1 LALASAAYW
10 WFGRPPARAS
20 LLLVTID
27 TLRADRVGVYGH
39 AGAETP
45 NLDGLA
51 RRGARFE
58 HADAAAPL
66 TGPSHATILTGHYPP
81 VHGVRDNVTFAL
93 DPRHATL
100 ATLLRR
106 RGYRTAAFVAAY
118 PVAADSGFGQ
128 GFELFEEN
136 FHQTP
141 VLGQG
146 AERPANEVAESATR
160 WLAGVGREPF
170 LLWVHF
176 YDPHAPYTPPPP
188 YAARF
193 AGRTY
198 DGEIAFAD
206 AQLGRVLEA
215 LRAAGRER
223 DTLVAVLADHGEALG
238 DHGERTHAVLI
249 YEATLRVPFVL
260 AGPGVPSGRLVRE
273 RVATVDLLPTVL
285 SLMGQPVPDGLPG
298 RDLRPALAGNR
309 LPAQALYA
317 ESLFGRLNCRWASL
331 RGWYEGDWKLIEG
344 VEPELYDLADDPA
357 ESRNRAPDEPA
368 RVERMRAQR
377 ASALARMAPGGDHA
391 RAAALSP
398 EQEERLRSLGYVG
411 GGGGGG
417 DLDDPSL
424 PDPRPRIHVY
434 ERVQAALAAT
444 PGPAMDAAL
453 TQAAAAAA
461 EDPGNPFAQFSV
473 ASLAYRSGRL
483 ALAERAFARTLQL
496 DPDRPA
502 TRQRYGKLL
511 RDMGKLAESER
522 ELRIAVEQTTAG
534 DHATRL
540 ALAETLTDAGQL
552 DEAQAL
558 IDAVLRAAPKHV
570 EGRRALGRLLLARG
584 RPAEAIPHLQE
595 GAKGR
600 EVDPAIELAEA
611 YLATPDP
618 SRALEA
624 AEAALARSP
633 GHPWAMAVK
642 GRALLAAG
650 RRGEGLAALQR
661 ALALRPRRPEAW
673 ESLARG
679 FEAAGDAARASAC
692 RRQAAAIRS
701 S

>member
-1 LALASAAYW
+1 VGAAYW
-10 WFGRPPARAS
+10 RFGRAPARPS

-27 TLRADRVGVYGH
+27 TLRADRVGAYGY
-39 AGAETP
+39 AGAKTP
-45 NLDGLA
+45 ALDGLA
-51 RRGARFE
+51 RRGTRFE
-58 HADAAAPL
+58 KADAAVPL
-66 TGPSHATILTGHYPP
+66 TGPSHATILTGLYPP
-81 VHGVRDNVTFAL
+81 VHGVRDNVTFSL
-93 DPRHATL
+93 DARQVTL
-100 ATLLRR
+100 ATHLKR

-118 PVAADSGFGQ
+118 PVAADFGFAQ
-128 GFELFEEN
+128 GFDVFEEN

-146 AERPANEVAESATR
+146 AERPANEVADSAER
-160 WLAGVGREPF
+160 WLQTAGRGAF
-170 LLWVHF
+170 FLWVHF
-176 YDPHAPYTPPPP
+176 YDPHAPYAPPPP
-188 YAARF
+188 YAAEF
-193 AGRTY
+193 AGRGY

-206 AQLGRVLEA
+206 AQLGRVLGA

-249 YEATLRVPFVL
+249 YEATLRVPFLL
-260 AGPGVPSGRLVRE
+260 AGPGVPEATLVRE
-273 RVATVDLLPTVL
+273 RVGAVDLLPTVL
-285 SLMGQPVPDGLPG
+285 GLMGVPAPEGLPG
-298 RDLRPALAGNR
+298 RDLRPAIGGGR
-309 LPAQALYA
+309 TPAQPLYA

-331 RGWYEGDWKLIEG
+331 RAWYEGDWKLIEG
-344 VEPELYDLADDPA
+344 VEPELYQLAEDPA
-357 ESRNRAPDEPA
+357 ESRNRAAQDPG

-377 ASALARMAPGGDHA
+377 VAALTRMAPAGDRA

-398 EQEERLRSLGYVG
+398 DQEERLRSLGYVG
-411 GGGGGG
+411 GGGGSGA
-417 DLDDPSL
+417 LDDPSL

-434 ERVQAALAAT
+434 ERVQAALDAK

-453 TQAAAAAA
+453 TEAAAAAA
-461 EDPGNPFAQFSV
+461 EDPGNPFAHFSV

-483 ALAERAFARTLQL
+483 ALAERAFARSLEI

-511 RDMGKLAESER
+511 RDMGRLADSER
-522 ELRIAVEQTTAG
+522 ELRIAVEQTTAS

-558 IDAVLRAAPKHV
+558 VDAVLAAAPKHV

-584 RPAEAIPHLQE
+584 RPADAIPHLLE

-600 EVDPAIELAEA
+600 ELDPAIELAEA
-611 YLATPDP
+611 YLAAGDGA
-618 SRALEA
+618 RALA
-624 AEAALARSP
+624 AADQALERSP
-633 GHPWAMAVK
+633 GHPWAMAVR
-642 GRALLAAG
+642 GRALVVTG
-650 RRGEGLAALQR
+650 RRSEGLAALQR

-679 FEAAGDAARASAC
+679 FQAAGDAARAAAC
-692 RRQAAAIRS
+692 RREAAAIRS